1 MSGFSQYSV
10 PSAIDLTIK
19 PLPLTTNSVLTS
31 NTSFQAKPINYT
43 TPKLDESTLS
53 SIQQSLSSFLNK
65 NVVSANNDELK
76 GNLVSQQENQPY
88 ILPTLL
94 PNEQYSASDNEKNST
109 VLLIGI
115 GLIGVTVITGLII
128 YIVKHKK

>member
-10 PSAIDLTIK
+10 PTSLDLEIK
-19 PLPLTTNSVLTS
+19 PIPLTTNSVLTS

-43 TPKLDESTLS
+43 PPQLDESTLS
-53 SIQQSLSSFLNK
+53 SIQQSLSSFLNR
-65 NVVSANNDELK
+65 NVVSANNDESK
-76 GNLVSQQENQPY
+76 GNLVSQQEDQSY
-88 ILPTLL
+88 IVPTLL
-94 PNEQYSASDNEKNST
+94 PNEQYSASDNENNST

>member
-10 PSAIDLTIK
+10 PTSLDLEIK
-19 PLPLTTNSVLTS
+19 PIPLTTNSVLTS

-43 TPKLDESTLS
+43 PPQLDESTLS
-53 SIQQSLSSFLNK
+53 SIQQSLSSFLNR

-76 GNLVSQQENQPY
+76 GNLVSQQENQSY
-88 ILPTLL
+88 ILPTSL
-94 PNEQYSASDNEKNST
+94 PNEQYSASDNDKNST
-109 VLLIGI
+109 ALLIGI
-115 GLIGVTVITGLII
+115 GVIGVTVITGLII